1 MNGAAVNG
9 QFTVRAVLFDLDGT
23 LVDSSRVTR
32 ATWRDWSE
40 RYDADL
46 ATVLALM
53 PGRPGID
60 VMREVRPDLP
70 DEVHR
75 AEEAAMLQSEMDDVT
90 DVTAMAGA
98 DALLAALA
106 PDQWAVVTAC
116 TRELALRRLRAAGLP
131 VPEVLIGSDSV
142 TPGKPHPLGYL
153 TAARKLDVPPGQAAV
168 VEDAPAGVAAGL
180 AAGMRVVAVPP
191 AADIHSIAALCLAIP
206 ALKHLRVDASRHGL
220 TISALRN
227 GHYRI
232 SR

>member
-1 MNGAAVNG
+1 MTAG
-9 QFTVRAVLFDLDGT
+9 FTARAVLFDLDGT
-23 LVDSSRVTR
+23 LVDSSMVTR
-32 ATWRDWSE
+32 STWRHWSE

-53 PGRPGID
+53 PGRPGIE

-70 DEVHR
+70 DEVHQ
-75 AEEAAMLQSEMDDVT
+75 AEEAAMLQAEMDDVT

-116 TRELALRRLRAAGLP
+116 PRELALRRLRAAGLP

-142 TPGKPHPLGYL
+142 TPGKPHPVGYL
-153 TAARKLDVPPGQAAV
+153 TAARRLGVPPGRAVV

-191 AADIHSIAALCLAIP
+191 AAGIHSIAALCLAIP
-206 ALKHLRVDASRHGL
+206 ALKHLRVDVSQHGL
-220 TISALRN
+220 TISGLRN
-227 GHYRI
+227 GHY
-232 SR
+232 